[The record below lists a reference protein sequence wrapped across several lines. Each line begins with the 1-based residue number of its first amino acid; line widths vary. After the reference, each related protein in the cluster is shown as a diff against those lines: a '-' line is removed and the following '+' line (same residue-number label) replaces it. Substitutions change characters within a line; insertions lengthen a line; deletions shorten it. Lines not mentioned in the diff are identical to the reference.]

1 MSSRVEPESLH
12 KDFNWSLSPIFNL
25 LAFIGI
31 DLRDP
36 DSSCLKWVAV
46 LVNVGIQISYYAAAL
61 YNPNIQPTF
70 VEEKVSTKIFSF
82 TTDIDLVNTSMQTI
96 AVYLL
101 LLFDIGKKWKY
112 LWRLLEDMKHR
123 FHPNFNVKLRRRSI
137 IGTIYI
143 VFSVNMKTT
152 YSDFITIKEN

>member
-1 MSSRVEPESLH
+1 MLSRVEPESLH

-25 LAFIGI
+25 LSFIGI

-46 LVNVGIQISYYAAAL
+46 LVNVGIQISYYTAAL

-70 VEEKVSTKIFSF
+70 VEE
-82 TTDIDLVNTSMQTI
+82 
-96 AVYLL
+96 
-101 LLFDIGKKWKY
+101 KKWKY

-143 VFSVNMKTT
+143 VFS
-152 YSDFITIKEN
+152 